1 MFYFSLC
8 FVCKTV
14 LIYGYLE
21 YLFFNANLYFTIFD
35 CAEID
40 LFFGVKYVFWL
51 SITLKS
57 IKI

>member
-1 MFYFSLC
+1 M
-8 FVCKTV
+8 
-14 LIYGYLE
+14 YGYLE

-40 LFFGVKYVFWL
+40 LIFGVKYVFWLL